1 MKLASCLSTGDWNF
15 LGPQYGTR
23 IMSPNWRLGFCGS
36 AKWNLLH
43 VSQFCGSA
51 VWNLLHVSQQ
61 STGILWVRS
70 MELASCLSTVDW
82 NFVGP
87 QVGTRIMSPNWQLGF
102 CGSAKWNLLHVSQFC
117 GSAVWNLLHVSQ
129 ESTGILWVRSVEL
142 GSCLPTGDWD
152 FVGPLNGT
160 CFMSLNFVG
169 PQYGISFMSLKSRL
183 EFCGSAV
190 WTSDHVSQLATGILW
205 VRKMELASC
214 LSTVDWNFMGPQ
226 YGTWIMSPNWRL
238 EFYDSPP
245 PQSHW
250 RNIPQWTRYSSLSWL
265 HDHTQAHHIR

>member
-51 VWNLLHVSQQ
+51 VWN
-61 STGILWVRS
+61 
-70 MELASCLSTVDW
+70 
-82 NFVGP
+82 F
-87 QVGTRIMSPNWQLGF
+87 
-102 CGSAKWNLLHVSQFC
+102 
-117 GSAVWNLLHVSQ
+117 LHVSQ
-129 ESTGILWVRSVEL
+129 ESTGILWVRSVDL

-152 FVGPLNGT
+152 FVGPQNGT
-160 CFMSLNFVG
+160 CFMSLN
-169 PQYGISFMSLKSRL
+169 SRL
-183 EFCGSAV
+183 EFYGSAV
-190 WTSDHVSQLATGILW
+190 WNSDHVSQLATGILW

-214 LSTVDWNFMGPQ
+214 LSTVDWNFMRPQ
-226 YGTWIMSPNWRL
+226 CGTRIMSPNWRL

-245 PQSHW
+245 PNHIGATYPSGPGTPHY
-250 RNIPQWTRYSSLSWL
+250 RGFTTTLR
-265 HDHTQAHHIR
+265 HTTFGRTPLDE